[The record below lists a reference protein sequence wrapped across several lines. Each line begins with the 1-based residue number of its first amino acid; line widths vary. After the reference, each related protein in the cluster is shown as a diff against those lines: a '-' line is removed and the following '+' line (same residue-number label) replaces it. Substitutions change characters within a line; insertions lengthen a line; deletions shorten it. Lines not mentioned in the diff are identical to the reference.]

1 MVRNT
6 ALQADTVKTDM
17 VTPDPPYYVKG
28 LALGIP
34 AILLGLQI
42 SGWLFFLP
50 GALHGYADFRHLY
63 TAGFMVRSGH
73 AHELYDYDTQKS
85 FQDALVSREE
95 IAMPFNHLAYEALLF
110 IPFSLLPYRTAYCA
124 FLAVNLVLLA
134 ISFRLLRPRLDNL
147 AGVWRWLPAAMFL
160 GFLPIAAALMH
171 GQDSIL
177 LLTLL
182 AAAVVALGQG
192 RELTAGVLVGLGLFK
207 FQIVIPIALLFL
219 AWRRWRFS
227 AGFALSGAV
236 VGAGSLWLVGRAQVV
251 VYSRSLISMSVSG
264 SHLDRFRYGI
274 YPGVMP
280 NLRGLISGL
289 AGPHLPV
296 FWIQAATFAL
306 SGLTLL
312 WVKTRAPWRQQGAN
326 ALLLAITAG
335 AVVSYHLYIHDMS
348 VLLIPIAVKLNEFI
362 GAEATGDRGGRLIA
376 RASAL
381 MFAAPACMSFIP
393 SHFYVV
399 SLPLLAFLF
408 AITAVGR
415 DYQPLSGRGHRT
427 PGFAG
432 V

>member
-147 AGVWRWLPAAMFL
+147 ARVWQWLPVGIFL

-182 AAAVVALGQG
+182 AAAMVSLGQG
-192 RELTAGVLVGLGLFK
+192 RELTAGVLVGLT
-207 FQIVIPIALLFL
+207 V
-219 AWRRWRFS
+219 
-227 AGFALSGAV
+227 
-236 VGAGSLWLVGRAQVV
+236 QV
-251 VYSRSLISMSVSG
+251 S
-264 SHLDRFRYGI
+264 DC
-274 YPGVMP
+274 
-280 NLRGLISGL
+280 
-289 AGPHLPV
+289 
-296 FWIQAATFAL
+296 
-306 SGLTLL
+306 
-312 WVKTRAPWRQQGAN
+312 
-326 ALLLAITAG
+326 
-335 AVVSYHLYIHDMS
+335 D
-348 VLLIPIAVKLNEFI
+348 
-362 GAEATGDRGGRLIA
+362 
-376 RASAL
+376 
-381 MFAAPACMSFIP
+381 
-393 SHFYVV
+393 
-399 SLPLLAFLF
+399 
-408 AITAVGR
+408 
-415 DYQPLSGRGHRT
+415 
-427 PGFAG
+427 
-432 V
+432 